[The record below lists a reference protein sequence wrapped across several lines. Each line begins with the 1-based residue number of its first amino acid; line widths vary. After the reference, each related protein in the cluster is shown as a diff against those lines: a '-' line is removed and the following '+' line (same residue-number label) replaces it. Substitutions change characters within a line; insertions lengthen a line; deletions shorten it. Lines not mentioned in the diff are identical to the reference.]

1 MSILDSFDLHGRAA
15 LVTGASRGI
24 GFSVALALAE
34 AGAQVAV
41 TARNAEECEAA
52 AQSIRD
58 SSGADVLAIPGHVG
72 RPEVAERTMAAV
84 VAGFGRCDVL
94 VNNAATNPQFGQ
106 LLDADEALVT
116 KIFDTNVVA
125 MLRLT
130 RFACA
135 AWMRQ
140 HGGSVINMASV
151 AGIKPDALTG
161 AYNIS
166 KASVI
171 SLTKTLA
178 RELGPAGVR
187 VNAIAP
193 GLVET
198 RFAKVLVETDTIHDH
213 IVAQTALGR
222 HAQPGEIA
230 GAALYLASDASSF
243 VTGSV
248 LVVDGGW
255 TI

>member
-1 MSILDSFDLHGRAA
+1 MSVLDSFDLHGRAA
-15 LVTGASRGI
+15 LVTGGTRGI
-24 GFSVALALAE
+24 GFSIALALAE
-34 AGAQVAV
+34 AGARVAV
-41 TARNAEECEAA
+41 MARNAEECHDSAR
-52 AQSIRD
+52 SIRETT
-58 SSGADVLAIPGHVG
+58 GEEVLPAPGHVG
-72 RPEVAERTMAAV
+72 RPDEAERVMGV
-84 VAGFGRCDVL
+84 VLERFGRCDVL
-94 VNNAATNPQFGQ
+94 VNNAATNPQFGP
-106 LLDADEALVT
+106 LLDADEALVM
-116 KIFDTNVVA
+116 KIFETNVVG
-125 MLRLT
+125 MLRMT
-130 RFACA
+130 RLACA
-135 AWMRQ
+135 SWMRT

-161 AYNIS
+161 AYNMS

-178 RELGPAGVR
+178 RELGPTGVR

-198 RFAKVLVETDTIHDH
+198 RFAKVLVETETIHEH
-213 IVAQTALGR
+213 IVGQTALGR
-222 HAQPGEIA
+222 HAQPSEIA

-248 LVVDGGW
+248 LLVDGGW